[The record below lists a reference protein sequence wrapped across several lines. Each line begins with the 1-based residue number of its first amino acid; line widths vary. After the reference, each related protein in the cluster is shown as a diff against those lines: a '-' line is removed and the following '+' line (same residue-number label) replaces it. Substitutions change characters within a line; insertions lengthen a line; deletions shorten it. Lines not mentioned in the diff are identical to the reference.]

1 MARSAS
7 SEEVAGETTPQD
19 AGRKGGPAVL
29 QLVPAL
35 DQGGV
40 ERGTIDIAEAIVAAG
55 GRALVASRGGRMET
69 ALARVGG
76 ELIRMEIGR
85 KSPAAI
91 WRNAARLAEL
101 VRAEEVEILHAR
113 SRAPAWAGWLAAR
126 RTGVAFVTTYHGV
139 YRENAPF
146 KRLYNSVM
154 AKGRPTIAVSEH
166 VAALI
171 RERYPRADVVVI
183 PRGVNVAQFDPEAVS
198 AERKAALMRRWAL
211 DDDPR
216 PVVMLPGRLTR
227 WKGQEPFIDAAA
239 LLRDRRGEEA
249 ARFLMVGDDPDGPF
263 GRELRAR
270 IAGAGLEA
278 VTLCGHCDDMAAAL
292 SLASVVASASTE
304 PEAFGRVAAEGQAMR
319 RPVVATDHGGARETV
334 EDGVTGFRCAPGD
347 AAALADAIGRALS
360 LAPDEATRMG
370 EAGRERVARMFSLE
384 SMRGATLEVY
394 ARVRGA
400 DGA

>member
-1 MARSAS
+1 M
-7 SEEVAGETTPQD
+7 
-19 AGRKGGPAVL
+19 L
-29 QLVPAL
+29 QLVPSL

-40 ERGTIDIAEAIVAAG
+40 ERGTVDIAEAIVAAG

-69 ALARVGG
+69 ALARAGG

-91 WRNAARLAEL
+91 LRNAALLAD
-101 VRAEEVEILHAR
+101 VIRAEGVEIVHAR

-126 RTGVAFVTTYHGV
+126 RTGTPFVTTYHGV

-171 RERYPRADVVVI
+171 RERYPRAEVVVI
-183 PRGVNVAQFDPEAVS
+183 PRGVDMARFDAAAVS
-198 AERKAALMRRWAL
+198 AERMSALAKRWAL
-211 DDDPR
+211 DDDAR

-227 WKGQEPFIDAAA
+227 WKGQEAFIDAAA
-239 LLRDRRGEEA
+239 LLRDRHGGEV

-270 IAGAGLEA
+270 IDAAGLEA
-278 VTLCGHCDDMAAAL
+278 AMLCGHCDDMAAAL
-292 SLASVVASASTE
+292 SLASVVVSASTE

-334 EDGVTGFRCAPGD
+334 DEGVTGFRCAPGD
-347 AAALADAIGRALS
+347 AAALADAIDRALS
-360 LAPDEATRMG
+360 LSPQDAARMG
-370 EAGRERVARMFSLE
+370 EAGRTRVGRMFSLE
-384 SMRGATLEVY
+384 SMRRATLEVY
-394 ARVRGA
+394 AKVRCGSA
-400 DGA
+400 